1 MLCEGLRVKGN
12 LGDSEEAREQD
23 VQKSVPQ
30 GGGKAGALEIERVS
44 FWFTGVKGQRQGMQG
59 WGFGNRASSTES
71 GRQEWEI
78 VPSHIRVVQPC
89 LGRIWKLVLRR
100 CRVLTRQT
108 SVKASRQQCC
118 QAQSAKQFVVALS
131 SSCVLWWRIAVVEVA
146 LSRRNL
152 RSWRSV
158 SSYCPCTRFVNPP
171 LHLPFVEDQV
181 CRSPS

>member
-1 MLCEGLRVKGN
+1 MNKTSRKV
-12 LGDSEEAREQD
+12 SHR
-23 VQKSVPQ
+23 

-44 FWFTGVKGQRQGMQG
+44 FWFTGVKGQRQGMQS
-59 WGFGNRASSTES
+59 WGFGNRASSTEL

-100 CRVLTRQT
+100 CTVLTRQT
-108 SVKASRQQCC
+108 SVKASRQRGC

-131 SSCVLWWRIAVVEVA
+131 SSCVLWWRVAVVEVA

-158 SSYCPCTRFVNPP
+158 SS
-171 LHLPFVEDQV
+171 QV
-181 CRSPS
+181 VARRVG

>member
-23 VQKSVPQ
+23 DQKSGPQ
-30 GGGKAGALEIERVS
+30 GEGKAGALEIERVS

-59 WGFGNRASSTES
+59 WGFGNRASSTEL

-108 SVKASRQQCC
+108 SVKASRQRCC

-158 SSYCPCTRFVNPP
+158 SS
-171 LHLPFVEDQV
+171 QV
-181 CRSPS
+181 VARRVG